1 MNSFLNKMNMSKV
14 RYPYINNFQAKPLEE
29 RKKESG
35 KILSKYPDR
44 IPVIVDVFV
53 DSANNVKLDKNKY
66 LVPTD
71 LTVGQFM
78 YVIRKRCK
86 LAPEKALFLFVDN
99 KLPMA
104 NNLMSQ
110 LYKSNA
116 NEDGFIYITVHE
128 ESTFGSV

>member
-1 MNSFLNKMNMSKV
+1 MSKV

-44 IPVIVDVFV
+44 IPVIVDVFA

-128 ESTFGSV
+128 ESTFGGV